1 MSRRLLTCGEHAVLV
16 ELDGLEEVL
25 ALDEAVRAAVA
36 AVKSVEPV
44 EPGEPGEPV
53 GLGEPGAAGTAGEPG
68 EPVEPGAA
76 VPAVGE
82 VGDAA
87 FADVVDV
94 VPAARTLLVVV
105 REGTDVTPVRKALST
120 LSAGRPASADALRR
134 GGPHVV
140 EILVHYDGPDLAE
153 ISGLTGLAPREVVAA
168 HTQTP
173 WRVAFAGFAPGFAY
187 LTGGDSRLQV
197 PRRSEPRT
205 SVPAGSVGL
214 AGEFSA
220 VYPRSSPGGW
230 QLLGHTDAILW
241 DVDRQP
247 PALLRP
253 GSVVRFVDADFVDAD
268 NVDAGTPAGI
278 DADGDAASR

>member
-25 ALDEAVRAAVA
+25 ALDGAVRAAVR
-36 AVKSVEPV
+36 
-44 EPGEPGEPV
+44 
-53 GLGEPGAAGTAGEPG
+53 AGDT
-68 EPVEPGAA
+68 
-76 VPAVGE
+76 
-82 VGDAA
+82 A

-105 REGTDVTPVRKALST
+105 REGADVTPVRRVLPTLALPT
-120 LSAGRPASADALRR
+120 LSRRGPASAPEDASRQ
-134 GGPHVV
+134 GKPHVV
-140 EILVHYDGPDLAE
+140 EILVHYDGPDLDEVAE
-153 ISGLTGLAPREVVAA
+153 LTGLASDEVVAA
-168 HTQTP
+168 HTRTP

-187 LTGGDSRLQV
+187 LFGGDPRLQV

-230 QLLGHTDAILW
+230 QLLGRTDAILW

-247 PALLRP
+247 PALLQP
-253 GSVVRFVDADFVDAD
+253 GSVVRFVDADQV
-268 NVDAGTPAGI
+268 
-278 DADGDAASR
+278 AAV

>member
-1 MSRRLLTCGEHAVLV
+1 MNQRLLTCGEHAVLV

-25 ALDEAVRAAVA
+25 ALDDAVRAAVEA
-36 AVKSVEPV
+36 
-44 EPGEPGEPV
+44 
-53 GLGEPGAAGTAGEPG
+53 
-68 EPVEPGAA
+68 
-76 VPAVGE
+76 
-82 VGDAA
+82 GDAA

-105 REGTDVTPVRKALST
+105 RDGADVTTVRRALPMFAPPALSRRGPV
-120 LSAGRPASADALRR
+120 GRPADASPQ
-134 GGPHVV
+134 GMPHIV
-140 EILVHYDGPDLAE
+140 EILVHYDGPDLDEVSA
-153 ISGLTGLAPREVVAA
+153 LTGLTLDEVVAA

-187 LTGGDSRLQV
+187 LFGGDTRLQV

-205 SVPAGSVGL
+205 SVAAGSVGL

-247 PALLRP
+247 PALLQP
-253 GSVVRFVDADFVDAD
+253 GSVVRFINADQV
-268 NVDAGTPAGI
+268 
-278 DADGDAASR
+278 ASR

>member
-25 ALDEAVRAAVA
+25 ALAGAVRAAVA
-36 AVKSVEPV
+36 R
-44 EPGEPGEPV
+44 
-53 GLGEPGAAGTAGEPG
+53 
-68 EPVEPGAA
+68 
-76 VPAVGE
+76 
-82 VGDAA
+82 GDTA

-94 VPAARTLLVVV
+94 VPAARTLLLVVH
-105 REGTDVTPVRKALST
+105 EGTDVTPVRTALST
-120 LSAGRPASADALRR
+120 LSADRPDESADAAHQ
-134 GGPHVV
+134 GTPHVV
-140 EILVHYDGPDLAE
+140 EIPVHYDGPDLDE
-153 ISGLTGLAPREVVAA
+153 VSGLTGLAPREVVAA

-173 WRVAFAGFAPGFAY
+173 WRVAFSGFAPGFAY
-187 LTGGDSRLQV
+187 LVGGDRRLQV

-230 QLLGHTDAILW
+230 QLLGHTDAVLW

-247 PALLRP
+247 PALLQP
-253 GSVVRFVDADFVDAD
+253 GSVVRFVDA
-268 NVDAGTPAGI
+268 
-278 DADGDAASR
+278 AS